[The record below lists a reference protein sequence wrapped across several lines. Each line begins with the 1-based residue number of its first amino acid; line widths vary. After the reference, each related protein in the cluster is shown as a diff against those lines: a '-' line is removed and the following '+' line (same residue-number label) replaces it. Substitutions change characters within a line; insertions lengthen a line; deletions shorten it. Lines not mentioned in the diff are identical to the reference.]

1 MCENLFGDDPM
12 RESLKSQRSTS
23 AASTGRPDASLV
35 RRLTAGVVASG
46 EPVATTAPFT
56 GDTLAVLPQSTAA
69 DVTDAFAAAREAQ
82 RSWAALPVH
91 RRAKPFLRLYDLM
104 LSRRN
109 EILDLL
115 QWENGKARHHAAEE
129 LMEAASST
137 LYAARRAPKVL
148 RPHRRQGAFPLL
160 TQAVE
165 TPHPKGV
172 VGIITPWNYPLA
184 LGMDVI
190 PALLAGN
197 AVVHKP
203 DNQTA
208 LSSLWPR
215 ALLQELGLPADLW
228 QVVLGRSKVVGEPM
242 MKHADFIGFTGST
255 ATGRTIAAQAGQRL
269 IGASLELGGKNP
281 LLVLADADLDH
292 AVDTAVRACFASS
305 GQLCVSIERIYVHTS
320 LYDQF
325 VTRFGAR
332 VRAMKLGPQLD
343 FTADMGSLTSQGQL
357 DRISK
362 QVEEARAAGATV
374 VAGGRPRPDL
384 GPYFY
389 EPTVLTGV
397 TPEVPLWREE
407 TFGPV
412 VSVYSFETEEE
423 AVSAANDTVYGLNAS
438 VFSRDVRRARK
449 VAARIQAGTVNI
461 NEGYASAYASQG
473 APMGGMKDSGLGR
486 RHGRA
491 GLLKYTEPQNVSS
504 QHLLGFDPPAR
515 MNKGDYAEL
524 LTASLRVL
532 KTLRIR

>member
-1 MCENLFGDDPM
+1 M
-12 RESLKSQRSTS
+12 RQSSESRRSTS
-23 AASTGRPDASLV
+23 AVGAGRPDAPLV
-35 RRLTAGVVASG
+35 RRLTTGVAATG

-56 GDTLAVLPQSTAA
+56 GDALAVLPQSTAA
-69 DVTDAFAAAREAQ
+69 DVADAFAAAREAQ
-82 RSWAALPVH
+82 RSWAALPAR
-91 RRAKPFLRLYDLM
+91 RRAEPFLRLHDVM

-115 QWENGKARHHAAEE
+115 QWENGKARHHAFEE
-129 LMEAASST
+129 LLEAASST
-137 LYAARRAPKVL
+137 LYAARQAPKVL

-215 ALLQELGLPADLW
+215 ALLQELGLPAGLW
-228 QVVLGRSKVVGEPM
+228 QVVLGRSNVVGEPM
-242 MKHADFIGFTGST
+242 MEHADFIGFTGST
-255 ATGRTIAAQAGQRL
+255 AVGRTIAEQAGRRL
-269 IGASLELGGKNP
+269 IGCSLELGGKNP
-281 LLVLADADLDH
+281 LLVLADGDLDH
-292 AVDTAVRACFASS
+292 TVDSAVRACFASS
-305 GQLCVSIERIYVHTS
+305 GQLCVSVERIYVHTS
-320 LYDQF
+320 LYEQF

-332 VRAMKLGPQLD
+332 VRAMKLGAQLD

-357 DRISK
+357 DRIST
-362 QVEEARAAGATV
+362 QVEQARAAGATV

-397 TPEVPLWREE
+397 TPEVPLWRDE

-412 VSVYSFETEEE
+412 VSVYPFENEEE
-423 AVSAANDTVYGLNAS
+423 AVRAANDSVYGLNAS
-438 VFSRDVRRARK
+438 VFSRDVRRARRL
-449 VAARIQAGTVNI
+449 AARIEAGTVNI

-504 QHLLGFDPPAR
+504 QHVLGFDPPAR
-515 MNKGDYAEL
+515 MSKAGYAEL
-524 LTASLRVL
+524 LTASLHTL

>member
-1 MCENLFGDDPM
+1 M
-12 RESLKSQRSTS
+12 RQSSESRRRTP
-23 AASTGRPDASLV
+23 AAGAGRPDAPLV
-35 RRLTAGVVASG
+35 RRLTAGVLASG

-56 GDTLAVLPQSTAA
+56 GDALAVLPQSTAA
-69 DVTDAFAAAREAQ
+69 DVEAAFAAAREAQ
-82 RSWAALPVH
+82 RRWAALPAR
-91 RRAKPFLRLYDLM
+91 RRAEPFLRLHDVM
-104 LSRRN
+104 LSRRE

-115 QWENGKARHHAAEE
+115 QWENGKARHHAMEE

-137 LYAARRAPKVL
+137 LYAARQAPKVL

-184 LGMDVI
+184 LSMDVI

-228 QVVLGRSKVVGEPM
+228 QVVLGRSNVVGEPM
-242 MKHADFIGFTGST
+242 MEHADFIGFTGST
-255 ATGRTIAAQAGQRL
+255 AVGRTIAEQAGRRL

-292 AVDTAVRACFASS
+292 TVEAAARACFASS
-305 GQLCVSIERIYVHTS
+305 GQLCVSVERIYVHTS
-320 LYDQF
+320 LYEQF

-332 VRAMKLGPQLD
+332 VRAMKLGAQLD
-343 FTADMGSLTSQGQL
+343 FTADMGSLTSQRQL
-357 DRISK
+357 DRIST

-412 VSVYSFETEEE
+412 VSVYPFETEEE
-423 AVSAANDTVYGLNAS
+423 AVRAANDSVYGLNAS
-438 VFSRDVRRARK
+438 VFSRDIRRARRL
-449 VAARIQAGTVNI
+449 AARIESGTVNI

-504 QHLLGFDPPAR
+504 QHLLGFDAPAR
-515 MNKGDYAEL
+515 MSKGDYAKVL
-524 LTASLRVL
+524 ATSLRTL